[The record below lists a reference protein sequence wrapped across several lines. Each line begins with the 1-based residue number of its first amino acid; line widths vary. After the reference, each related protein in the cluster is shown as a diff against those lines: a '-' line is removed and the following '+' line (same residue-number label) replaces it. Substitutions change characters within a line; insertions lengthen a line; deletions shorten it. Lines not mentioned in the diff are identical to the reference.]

1 MNRTFSVNTL
11 AHFWT
16 LKAFLPEM
24 IKQKKGH
31 IVMFMYHIY
40 ESSMLTHLLDQRVVC
55 RWYGWNGSY
64 E

>member
-1 MNRTFSVNTL
+1 MNTL

-31 IVMFMYHIY
+31 IVSV
-40 ESSMLTHLLDQRVVC
+40 ESYLILLRIVGYLLTRHTGQRLI
-55 RWYGWNGSY
+55 RFWHGWYGAS